1 VSRWMDAFNASDV
14 EAMLTC
20 LDPHVDLQPLRL
32 YGLDGAYHGHDGIR
46 AWFAQLR
53 QLGHQHRIV
62 ITDIHTAG
70 VGNVLATGALTTAN
84 QADVASFCGL
94 HQLADGMIV
103 AAHHYI
109 SDPDML
115 ERLGLLAG
123 ATRSPPWAPTA
134 AASRARGRAALAPSV
149 VDHHG

>member
-1 VSRWMDAFNASDV
+1 
-14 EAMLTC
+14 
-20 LDPHVDLQPLRL
+20 
-32 YGLDGAYHGHDGIR
+32 
-46 AWFAQLR
+46 
-53 QLGHQHRIV
+53 
-62 ITDIHTAG
+62 
-70 VGNVLATGALTTAN
+70 VLATGALTTAN